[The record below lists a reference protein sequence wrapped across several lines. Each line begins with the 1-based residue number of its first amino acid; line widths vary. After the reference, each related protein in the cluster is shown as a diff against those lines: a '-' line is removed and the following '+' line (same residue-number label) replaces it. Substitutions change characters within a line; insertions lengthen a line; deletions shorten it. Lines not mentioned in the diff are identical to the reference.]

1 MMNDDSIVVL
11 SKFQVEYDEFEV
23 RAVRYK
29 IPHFVNNRLRDKMSV
44 ERIDFFIAVNL
55 LLASSRKSSRFFH
68 NNTSPT
74 KASQ

>member
-44 ERIDFFIAVNL
+44 ERIDFFIAVI